1 MSEILQTSPLGYR
14 PLLVSIVLPTYNRAG
29 RVGGA
34 LASVLAQTYRDFEV
48 IVVDDASPQ
57 PAADVVD
64 AVAGDD
70 RRVQL
75 VTHPSNR
82 GAAAARNTAF
92 ARAAGDVVA
101 FIDDDDRWAPEKL
114 ARQVGF
120 LADHPEVDIVTADY
134 ELAVERPAGTTVVA
148 YRGPRRLRPHH
159 MLWFNLPGSFVCG
172 MVRRRG
178 ELEKEIRL
186 DESFPSVEDWDFWLR
201 CARLG
206 AIAVLPEVLG
216 RLTVHGDGRLSDPGS
231 IVKGRRA
238 FRARHEHLM
247 SPACRAYNVAHETME
262 LGAGWGKRA
271 NVLRSMA
278 TSSPRATALLA
289 LEQSA
294 RQVGKVMGDPALDC
308 RLLARAIGD
317 DRGSALQ

>member
-1 MSEILQTSPLGYR
+1 M
-14 PLLVSIVLPTYNRAG
+14 
-29 RVGGA
+29 
-34 LASVLAQTYRDFEV
+34 LAQTYRNFEV
-48 IVVDDASPQ
+48 IVVDDASPE
-57 PAADVVD
+57 PAADVVA

-70 RRVQL
+70 RRVHF

-92 ARAAGDVVA
+92 ARAGGDVVA
-101 FIDDDDRWAPEKL
+101 FIDDDDRWAPQKL
-114 ARQVGF
+114 DREVAF
-120 LADHPEVDIVTADY
+120 LEEHPEVDIVTADY
-134 ELAVERPAGTTVVA
+134 ELAVERPSGTVTFP

-178 ELEKEIRL
+178 PLEEEIYL
-186 DESFPSVEDWDFWLR
+186 DEAFPSVEDWDFWLR
-201 CARLG
+201 CARVG
-206 AIAVLPEVLG
+206 GGIAVLPEVLG
-216 RLTVHGDGRLSDPGS
+216 RLTVHDEGRLSDPES
-231 IVKGRRA
+231 IVKGRRM

-247 SPACRAYNVAHETME
+247 SPACRAYNVAHEKME
-262 LGAGWGKRA
+262 LGAGWHKRI

-278 TSSPRATALLA
+278 TGSARASALLV

-294 RQVGKVMGDPALDC
+294 RQVGRVTGDPALDS

-317 DRGSALQ
+317 DRGSAL